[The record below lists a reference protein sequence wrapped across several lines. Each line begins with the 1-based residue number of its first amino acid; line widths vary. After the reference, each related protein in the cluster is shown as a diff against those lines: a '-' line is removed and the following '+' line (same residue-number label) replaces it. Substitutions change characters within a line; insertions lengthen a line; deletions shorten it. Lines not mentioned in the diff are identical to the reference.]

1 MEKNMPRHASLAR
14 PGFYKLLGATAL
26 AVFLAGCAQQRAP
39 HYYDAP
45 RESTE
50 TDAMQQAQ
58 GRGGARAPAQIQLG
72 FGANQQDQARG
83 AAAGESTSAST
94 AIAARPL
101 AEPKTFL
108 GTLPCLTGGAACS
121 ATRITLTLAPSGEWR
136 ARTAFLDRPDAK
148 NNRLE
153 QGCWNVIGTQPL
165 RIVLQT
171 QGEASKANLTFVND
185 NVLRVNMI
193 DGIEPT
199 LEHRLT
205 RQPDIDG
212 ITELANPAALHCR

>member
-1 MEKNMPRHASLAR
+1 MPRLASLAR
-14 PGFYKLLGATAL
+14 PGFYRILGATAL

-39 HYYDAP
+39 HYYDTP

-50 TDAMQQAQ
+50 TDAQHQAQ
-58 GRGGARAPAQIQLG
+58 GRSGARAPAQIQLG
-72 FGANQQDQARG
+72 FGANQQEKARG
-83 AAAGESTSAST
+83 AAAAESAGT
-94 AIAARPL
+94 ATVARPL
-101 AEPKTFL
+101 AEPKTYL

-136 ARTAFLDRPDAK
+136 ARTTYLDRPDAK

-199 LEHRLT
+199 LEYRLT

-212 ITELANPAALHCR
+212 ITELAKPAALHCR